1 MRSLIF
7 ITFSALFVHFG
18 GARQLECE
26 EKGECV
32 GMLSGFAEEE
42 NAGQCHNGC
51 HHSVACN
58 WYTFYKEES
67 TCSYFA
73 TCDFIDNSTWE
84 AVQTFLLDL
93 AATYKFDNY
102 TFQFP

>member
-1 MRSLIF
+1 MRLLIF
-7 ITFSALFVHFG
+7 ILSILAIFRHFG

-32 GMLSGFAEEE
+32 GILSGFTEEE
-42 NAGQCHNGC
+42 NVGQCHNGC
-51 HHSVACN
+51 YHSVACN
-58 WYTFYKEES
+58 WYTFYQKES

-84 AVQTFLLDL
+84 AVQTFLQDL
-93 AATYKFDNY
+93 AV
-102 TFQFP
+102 TF